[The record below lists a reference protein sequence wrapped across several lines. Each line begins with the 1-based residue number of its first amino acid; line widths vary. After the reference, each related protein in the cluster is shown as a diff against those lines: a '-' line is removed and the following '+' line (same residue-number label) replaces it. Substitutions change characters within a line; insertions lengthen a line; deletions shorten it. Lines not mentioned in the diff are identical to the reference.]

1 MIKFENSDCKI
12 SAETKDV
19 QIICITLV
27 VLCLVAFFLRGTHQ
41 PELTSNTQATHRA
54 ISKLKNK

>member
-27 VLCLVAFFLRGTHQ
+27 VCLVAIFLRGTHQ